1 MVMELMTGY
10 RDNNFME
17 DNAVCE
23 AASRLES
30 VEKLINL
37 LSQTQQ
43 QFQTTSNSTSN
54 SKSSMENID
63 TDYKVAA
70 DVAISMFKVI
80 SLLGHTRTGHTC
92 FKRAPIAPP
101 STPTEPRDLDHG
113 VVDAVLEVKEEVVVV
128 LLTSPLS
135 EVMTETLVV
144 EPESSGLRF

>member
-1 MVMELMTGY
+1 MSLFIARWRRRRREVSLEEVVVGLVTNIYERVRREGDHELMMGY

-30 VEKLINL
+30 VEKLIKL

-43 QFQTTSNSTSN
+43 QFQTTYNSTSN

-70 DVAISMFKVI
+70 DVAISKFKVI
-80 SLLGHTRTGHTC
+80 SLLGHTRTGHTR

-101 STPTEPRDLDHG
+101 STPTEPR
-113 VVDAVLEVKEEVVVV
+113 VCRA
-128 LLTSPLS
+128 TPL
-135 EVMTETLVV
+135 
-144 EPESSGLRF
+144 